1 MSVRRSDLAEG
12 DIVHVRMEFRRAISG
27 TDSVQCYVRDP
38 AYYSFT
44 SVPIPISQIV
54 CREPRSRIDPA

>member
-1 MSVRRSDLAEG
+1 MSAARSDLAEG
-12 DIVHVRMEFRRAISG
+12 DIVHVRMEYRRAISG

-44 SVPIPISQIV
+44 SVPVPVSQIIR
-54 CREPRSRIDPA
+54 REPKAGD